1 MWRRFTFL
9 QTKTPTSHNFHPH
22 TQSTCPSAHYLH
34 DCQARISPRGCICTC
49 PCTQQQQKS
58 TSSGVE
64 FVSVRKSTKQQQKG
78 TKKSPSRGRGVRSSS
93 RSEKKEW
100 WMPSVRQSRSRS
112 RSRGRSAANNDQTF
126 VSRDGRR
133 KSAGASFS
141 VSPERKVALS
151 SLKHPNVQRL

>member
-1 MWRRFTFL
+1 M
-9 QTKTPTSHNFHPH
+9 
-22 TQSTCPSAHYLH
+22 
-34 DCQARISPRGCICTC
+34 ISPRGCTCTC
-49 PCTQQQQKS
+49 SCTQQQQKR

-64 FVSVRKSTKQQQKG
+64 FVSVRQSTQQQQKG
-78 TKKSPSRGRGVRSSS
+78 TEKSPSSRGRGVRLISKSRGDNKEFSCTQQQKITSNSGRGVRSSS

-141 VSPERKVALS
+141 VSQERKVALS
-151 SLKHPNVQRL
+151 KLKPPNVQRL